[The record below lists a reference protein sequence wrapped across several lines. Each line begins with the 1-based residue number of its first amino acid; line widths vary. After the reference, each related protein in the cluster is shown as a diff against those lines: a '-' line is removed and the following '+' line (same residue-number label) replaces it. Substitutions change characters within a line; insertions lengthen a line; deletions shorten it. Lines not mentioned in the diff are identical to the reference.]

1 MNATLN
7 VRIHPGNTKIS
18 VDRGRRISEVI
29 HASTKDDGA
38 AIVAVKV
45 NNQYASLMDSITTD
59 SVLEAVRIDTTA
71 GMRIYRNSLI
81 FLFELAA
88 RRIFP
93 DRRMVIGHSLGHGF
107 YHRFRDGGPALEEED
122 VKKMESEILSLVDR
136 DLPILPDVL
145 SWHTAVTYF
154 KARRHPSTALLLQE
168 LNEPNVGIWKCDDMI
183 TLRHTPLAPRTGM
196 LKTFAVERYDEGLL
210 LRYPSSRAPEH
221 LGERDDEPKL
231 FTVYEEHKKWGEIL
245 GISNVA
251 QLNALSRDRAKAKE
265 FIRTAEALHD
275 RKIAEYAGLVH
286 SRKAEV
292 KAVMIAGPSS
302 SGKTTFTKKLALT
315 LKSAGLKPQ
324 LISLDDYYKERK
336 DIPLDE
342 DGKPDFEVLEALD
355 VELFNR
361 NLEDLFA
368 GRETE
373 IPIFD
378 FKKIGG
384 RLEEGR
390 KVHLDDD
397 GVLLFEGIHGL
408 NPNLTPGI
416 DRTKAFRI
424 YISALTQLNLDDH
437 DRIPTTDNRL
447 VRRIV
452 RDHQFRKYPAI
463 KTLRIWPSVRRGE
476 ERHIFPYQG
485 SADVMFNSALEYE
498 LAILKVFAEPLLR
511 TVSPE
516 LPEYGEARRLMS
528 FLRNFSPFPVEEVP
542 EFSILREFLGRSGF
556 RY

>member
-1 MNATLN
+1 
-7 VRIHPGNTKIS
+7 
-18 VDRGRRISEVI
+18 
-29 HASTKDDGA
+29 
-38 AIVAVKV
+38 
-45 NNQYASLMDSITTD
+45 
-59 SVLEAVRIDTTA
+59 
-71 GMRIYRNSLI
+71 
-81 FLFELAA
+81 
-88 RRIFP
+88 
-93 DRRMVIGHSLGHGF
+93 MV
-107 YHRFRDGGPALEEED
+107 
-122 VKKMESEILSLVDR
+122 
-136 DLPILPDVL
+136 
-145 SWHTAVTYF
+145 
-154 KARRHPSTALLLQE
+154 
-168 LNEPNVGIWKCDDMI
+168 
-183 TLRHTPLAPRTGM
+183 TLRHSPLAPKTGM

-231 FTVYEEHKKWGEIL
+231 FAVYEEHKKWGEIL

-408 NPNLTPGI
+408 NPNLTPGM